1 MDAWTVDGFGLR
13 AKLGQVAAQGAV
25 RLSGYV
31 AHIMIGDNM
40 ISGNMWYHVGTA
52 WELCGVVLSVWRA
65 PCEAGARVA

>member
-25 RLSGYV
+25 RLSGNV

-40 ISGNMWYHVGTA
+40 ISGNMV
-52 WELCGVVLSVWRA
+52 
-65 PCEAGARVA
+65 